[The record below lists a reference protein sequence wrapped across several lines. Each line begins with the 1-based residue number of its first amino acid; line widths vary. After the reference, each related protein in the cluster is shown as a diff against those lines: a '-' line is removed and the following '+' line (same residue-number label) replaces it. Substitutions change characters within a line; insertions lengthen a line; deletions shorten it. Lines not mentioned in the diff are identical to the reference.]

1 LRATC
6 CNLGW
11 SARRTGHHR
20 GRLNVAPD
28 YGTTNRKIDL
38 PPLSVPIPGEYPTG
52 PISSTPTMPDS
63 RDNSTGA
70 AIYLR
75 LLGYMR
81 ADVWILLGGFV
92 GFLIYAACDSAFAWW
107 MKELVDSIQ
116 DGLSQRRLELAGMII
131 GIFLLRGIGGIVG
144 GYCTEYVARKVINR
158 LRGQLFDHILRL
170 PCTFY
175 EKYSSGSVL
184 AKLIYN
190 VENVSAASTNALR
203 IIVRGGFT
211 VIGLL
216 GFMFYLNW
224 KLSCL
229 FLVIS
234 PVMALIIALV
244 TRRFRRLSQRIQQA
258 MGNVSERAGDVLKGY
273 EVVKIF
279 DGYGH
284 EEAAFDDIIR
294 NDRRLRLKLVLMNDA
309 STTLV
314 QLVLAL
320 ALSALILIAM
330 QPEVLSTMSAGEFV
344 SFVTAAGFISRP
356 ILQLTQVNAIIQQ
369 GVAAAQSIFEVMDLP
384 QEQDRGTRTLE
395 HCRGE
400 IEFDNV
406 RFRYGENRQQ
416 DRQWIIDGVSFHIPA
431 GSTCALVGR
440 SGSGKTTLARLVAR
454 FYEPEDGE
462 VRVDG
467 IAMPDIRIDSLRH
480 NIALV
485 NQNISLFNASIAE
498 NIAYGAMRNANREQV
513 IAAAEH
519 AQVMEFAADLPQGL
533 DTPIGEAG
541 IALSGGQRQRIAI
554 ARAFLKN
561 APILILDEATSAL
574 DNHSERLIQQA
585 LNHLMQG
592 RTSLII
598 AHRLSTVEHANRIV
612 VLDQGR
618 IVESGT
624 HEELLARNGLYTDMY
639 EQSDSD

>member
-1 LRATC
+1 M
-6 CNLGW
+6 
-11 SARRTGHHR
+11 S
-20 GRLNVAPD
+20 
-28 YGTTNRKIDL
+28 
-38 PPLSVPIPGEYPTG
+38 
-52 PISSTPTMPDS
+52 DS
-63 RDNSTGA
+63 RDKPTGA

-81 ADVWILLGGFV
+81 ADIWVLLAGFA

-116 DGLSQRRLELAGMII
+116 DGLSERRMELAGMII
-131 GIFLLRGIGGIVG
+131 GIFVLRGVGGIIG

-158 LRGQLFDHILRL
+158 LRGELFDHILRL

-224 KLSCL
+224 QLSSL

-234 PVMALIIALV
+234 PIMALIIVKV
-244 TRRFRRLSQRIQQA
+244 TRRFRRLSQHIQQT
-258 MGNVSERAGDVLKGY
+258 MGNVSERAGDVLRGY

-279 DGYGH
+279 DGYSH
-284 EEAAFDDIIR
+284 EEAAFDEVIR
-294 NDRRLRLKLVLMNDA
+294 NDRRLRLKLVLMNDT

-314 QLVLAL
+314 QLILAL

-330 QPEVLSTMSAGEFV
+330 QPEILSTMSAGEFV

-369 GVAAAQSIFEVMDLP
+369 GVAAADSIFNVMDLP
-384 QEQDRGTRTLE
+384 KEKDEGTRTLDD
-395 HCRGE
+395 CRGQVD
-400 IEFDNV
+400 FDEV
-406 RFRYGENRQQ
+406 RFRYGENAKQ
-416 DRQWIIDGVSFHIPA
+416 DRQWVIDGVSFSIPS

-454 FYEPEDGE
+454 FYEPESGE

-467 IAMPDIRIDSLRH
+467 IPLPEIGIESLRR

-498 NIAYGAMRNANREQV
+498 NIAYGAMRSATREQV
-513 IAAAEH
+513 TVAAEH
-519 AQVMEFAADLPQGL
+519 AQVMEFAAELPQGL

-541 IALSGGQRQRIAI
+541 ITLSGGQRQRIAI

-585 LNHLMQG
+585 LNQLMQN

-598 AHRLSTVEHANRIV
+598 AHRLSTVEHADRIV
-612 VLDQGR
+612 VLDHGR

-624 HEELLARNGLYTDMY
+624 HEELLALNGLYTDMY
-639 EQSDSD
+639 EQSDNA

>member
-1 LRATC
+1 MSPKAE
-6 CNLGW
+6 
-11 SARRTGHHR
+11 
-20 GRLNVAPD
+20 P
-28 YGTTNRKIDL
+28 
-38 PPLSVPIPGEYPTG
+38 
-52 PISSTPTMPDS
+52 
-63 RDNSTGA
+63 RDPHSGA
-70 AIYLR
+70 AVYLR

-81 ADVWILLGGFV
+81 PDIMVLVAGFV

-116 DGLSQRRLELAGMII
+116 DGISDRRYELSALII
-131 GIFLLRGIGGIVG
+131 GIFLARGVGGIVG

-158 LRGQLFDHILRL
+158 LRGEMFDHILRL

-175 EKYSSGSVL
+175 EQYSSGSVL
-184 AKLIYN
+184 AKLIFN
-190 VENVSAASTNALR
+190 VENVAAASTNALR

-216 GFMFYLNW
+216 AFMFYINW
-224 KLSCL
+224 KLSSL
-229 FLVIS
+229 FIIITPIMALVIA
-234 PVMALIIALV
+234 MV
-244 TRRFRRLSQRIQQA
+244 TRRFRRLSQRIQQT

-284 EEAAFDDIIR
+284 EEAAFDKVIH
-294 NDRRLRLKLVLMNDA
+294 NDRRLRLKLVLLNDA

-314 QLVLAL
+314 QLLFAL

-330 QPEVLSTMSAGEFV
+330 QPEILSSMSAGEFV

-369 GVAAAQSIFEVMDLP
+369 GVAAADSIFTVLDLP
-384 QEQDRGTRTLE
+384 REKDLGTRMLE
-395 HCRGE
+395 DCQGE
-400 IEFDNV
+400 ITFQDV
-406 RFRYGENRQQ
+406 RFRYGDASKQ
-416 DRQWIIDGVSFHIPA
+416 DRQWIIDGVNFHIPA

-454 FYEPEDGE
+454 FHEPERGA
-462 VRVDG
+462 VLVDG
-467 IAMPDIRIDSLRH
+467 VPLPELRIESLRQ

-498 NIAYGAMRNANREQV
+498 NIAYGAMRDAPREEI

-519 AQVMEFAADLPQGL
+519 AQVMEFARELPQGL
-533 DTPIGEAG
+533 DTQIGEAG
-541 IALSGGQRQRIAI
+541 ITLSGGQRQRIAI

-574 DNHSERLIQQA
+574 DNHSERLIQKA
-585 LNHLMQG
+585 LEDLMAN

-598 AHRLSTVEHANRIV
+598 AHRLSTVEGADRIV

-618 IVESGT
+618 IIESGT
-624 HEELLARNGLYTDMY
+624 HEELLALGGHYTAMY
-639 EQSDSD
+639 EQSDAE